1 MVQQKTDQRDATV
14 YNLYHFRGWV

>member
-14 YNLYHFRGWV
+14 YSLYHFWGWV

>member
-14 YNLYHFRGWV
+14 YTLYHFRGWV